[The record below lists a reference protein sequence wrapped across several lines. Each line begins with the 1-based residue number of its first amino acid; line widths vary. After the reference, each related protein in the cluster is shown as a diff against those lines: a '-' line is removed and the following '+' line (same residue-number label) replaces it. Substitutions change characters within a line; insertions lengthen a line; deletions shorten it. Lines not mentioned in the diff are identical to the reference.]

1 MPYPDGLLR
10 QSGWDIFSQYRTL
23 TITAQRRGK
32 GSNRD
37 KIVSSLLRGWV
48 ESSIMLGWLQDG
60 SHILDSSNP
69 AHSCILTLYSFHQRR
84 SVLSSAAEGAWESL
98 PPSHR
103 WRITPSI
110 SFTT

>member
-10 QSGWDIFSQYRTL
+10 QSGWDEGSQYSAL
-23 TITAQRRGK
+23 TITAQRAGK

-37 KIVSSLLRGWV
+37 KVVSSLLRGWM
-48 ESSIMLGWLQDG
+48 ESLIMLGAWQDG
-60 SHILDSSNP
+60 SYVLDSSNP
-69 AHSCILTLYSFHQRR
+69 AQSCILALYSFHQRR

-103 WRITPSI
+103 
-110 SFTT
+110 